1 MRTRRPFLVSRAVFA
16 TCALS
21 MFACQSATR
30 STSPDGPGTGDA
42 SATDAAQGSALDG
55 SNAAHEAATVN
66 TALKFSTSYVNV
78 PDDNLLDLTTTWT
91 LEAWVKPVDAST
103 GADQDIISKWA
114 LIFTASYILQIDATG
129 KLRLVTAN
137 GTDVR
142 IILSNGTLGDQTWHH
157 VAATF
162 SHGTV
167 RLYLNGAL
175 DKTVTGVLTPL
186 VSTEP
191 VAFGRE
197 GTYPGGTFNGS
208 TDEIRIWKVV
218 RSKSQ
223 IARSLTKGLL
233 GSETGLVGY
242 WRFDEGSGQVAV
254 DATGHGLTGGLGE
267 TTEVDAADPAWI
279 TNTVAP
285 VY

>member
-1 MRTRRPFLVSRAVFA
+1 MSRVLLVGGTLVLL
-16 TCALS
+16 TCEP
-21 MFACQSATR
+21 ATR
-30 STSPDGPGTGDA
+30 PNSEGAPAGADA
-42 SATDAAQGSALDG
+42 EVADES
-55 SNAAHEAATVN
+55 SNIDLSEAATSVPTVN
-66 TALKFSTSYVNV
+66 HALQFASAYVRV
-78 PDDNLLDLTTTWT
+78 PDDNLLDLTSTWT
-91 LEAWVKPVDAST
+91 LEAWIKPTDAST

-142 IILSNGTLGDQTWHH
+142 VILSNGTLGDQTWNH

-162 SHGTV
+162 SRGTV
-167 RLYLNGAL
+167 KLYLNGAL

-208 TDEIRIWKVV
+208 IDEIRIWKVV

-223 IARSLTKGLL
+223 IARSLTKRLL
-233 GSETGLVGY
+233 GTETGLVGY
-242 WRFDEGSGQVAV
+242 WRFDEGNGQVAT
-254 DATGHGLTGGLGE
+254 DATGHGLNGRLGE
-267 TTEVDAADPAWI
+267 TTVVDAADPTWI
-279 TNTVAP
+279 TTTVAP

>member
-1 MRTRRPFLVSRAVFA
+1 MSRVLFVAGTFAILTCEPVTRPNSTGAPGGADAGFA
-16 TCALS
+16 
-21 MFACQSATR
+21 
-30 STSPDGPGTGDA
+30 
-42 SATDAAQGSALDG
+42 DG
-55 SNAAHEAATVN
+55 SSSTDVAEAATSVAAVN
-66 TALKFSTSYVNV
+66 HALQFASAYVRV
-78 PDDNLLDLTTTWT
+78 PDNNLLDLTSTWT

-114 LIFTASYILQIDATG
+114 LAFTASYILQIDASG
-129 KLRLVTAN
+129 KLRLVTNN
-137 GTDVR
+137 GVTQSIR
-142 IILSNGTLGDQTWHH
+142 LSNGTLGDNTWHH

-167 RLYLNGAL
+167 KLYLNGAL

-197 GTYPGGTFNGS
+197 GSFPGGTFNGS
-208 TDEIRIWKVV
+208 IDEIRIWKVV

-223 IARSLTKGLL
+223 IARSLTKRLL

-242 WRFDEGSGQVAV
+242 WRFDEGTGQLAT
-254 DATGHGLTGGLGE
+254 DATGHGLNGRLGE
-267 TTEVDAADPAWI
+267 TTGVDAADPTWI

>member
-1 MRTRRPFLVSRAVFA
+1 MSRALLA

-21 MFACQSATR
+21 VLACQSATR
-30 STSPDGPGTGDA
+30 PTSTDA
-42 SATDAAQGSALDG
+42 SGGTDASGIE
-55 SNAAHEAATVN
+55 AAEGADPSGIDAARAAATVN
-66 TALKFSTSYVNV
+66 HALKFSTNYVNV
-78 PDDNLLDLTTTWT
+78 SDDNLLDLTSTWT

-114 LIFTASYILQIDATG
+114 LIYTASYILQIDATG
-129 KLRLVTAN
+129 RLRLVTAN
-137 GTDVR
+137 GSDVR
-142 IILSNGTLGDQTWHH
+142 VILSNGTLGDQTWHH

-167 RLYLNGAL
+167 KLYLNGAL
-175 DKTVTGVLTPL
+175 DKTITGVLTPL

-208 TDEIRIWKVV
+208 IDEIRIWKVV

-223 IARSLTKGLL
+223 IARALTKRLL

-242 WRFDEGSGQVAV
+242 WRFDEGTGQVAA
-254 DATGHGLTGGLGE
+254 DATGHGLNGRLGE
-267 TTEVDAADPAWI
+267 STGADTWDPAW
-279 TNTVAP
+279 TTTTAP